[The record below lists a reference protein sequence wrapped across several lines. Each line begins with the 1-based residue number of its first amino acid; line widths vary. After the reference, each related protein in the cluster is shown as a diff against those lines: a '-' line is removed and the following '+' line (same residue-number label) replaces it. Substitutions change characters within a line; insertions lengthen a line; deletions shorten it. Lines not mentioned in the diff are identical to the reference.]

1 MAKKLKAMTFPATV
15 SILGTPWRIEVR
27 DRMKDKDLK
36 DSHADGYSSFPERL
50 IVIADLSIDPIFAE
64 DEQGFV
70 DELMKRCLRHE
81 IVHAFLDESGL
92 LAFLV
97 LGRKMKK
104 WLIGYLFKA
113 RKLQKLGMNVVFLN
127 HFKHAQKTH
136 A

>member
-50 IVIADLSIDPIFAE
+50 IVIADLSIDPIFSE
-64 DEQGFV
+64 DEQGFI

-92 LAFLV
+92 CHDASRFSGPWPKNEEMVDWVALQ
-97 LGRKMKK
+97 GPK
-104 WLIGYLFKA
+104 IA
-113 RKLQKLGMNVVFLN
+113 RAWHECGIFES
-127 HFKHAQKTH
+127 F
-136 A
+136 